1 MASRPI
7 VGASRLYL
15 PKFEGPL
22 DQYRKVVQLKTLL
35 GRQQFNQVQ
44 LQRAQSAQQ
53 AEQQAAALERQ
64 VDDLIA
70 NASGDIRATL
80 PKIRA
85 LSPEHWKQW
94 KGWFA
99 DYDKKDA
106 EAKMAVIDLGTKRS
120 EQMAQLT
127 QGVYDQASRDAA
139 IRKGVE
145 EQLIDE
151 ETAQRWLS
159 MPYDPAKIKALQK
172 STLTTQ
178 QFLTHERNKLNTE
191 RQQQQD
197 ARNAP
202 EKVYEFIART
212 MGTARSQKEWT
223 FRRGFAQRG
232 LKRMG
237 VSEDYL
243 GLIPE
248 QYSPQVAQQ
257 MKELGISP
265 TAEKT
270 AKPSARDLSGR
281 EATLVEGEAVRALQA
296 AGDDADRAI
305 EIVNQSANI
314 PARLKAK
321 IRQRIRERLRP
332 GAGAPSEIEE
342 LRDLLLT
349 DGGATGRTTTRQESA
364 EGRTAINP
372 ETGEKV
378 VYRGGK
384 WVPVPK

>member
-1 MASRPI
+1 M
-7 VGASRLYL
+7 GTSRLFL

-22 DQYRKVVQLKTLL
+22 DLSTKAVQLRSLL

-44 LQRAQSAQQ
+44 LQRVQAKQQ
-53 AEQQAAALERQ
+53 TEQEAAVLDRQ

-70 NASGDIRATL
+70 NSGSDIRAAL

-94 KGWFA
+94 KDWFA
-99 DYDKKDA
+99 DYDRKDA
-106 EAKMAVIDLGTKRS
+106 EAKMAAIDLGTKRS

-127 QGVYDQASRDAA
+127 QGVHDQASRDAA
-139 IRKGVE
+139 IQQGLRA
-145 EQLIDE
+145 QLIDE
-151 ETAQRWLS
+151 PSAQRWLS

-172 STLTTQ
+172 SALTTQ
-178 QFLTHERNKLNTE
+178 QFFTHERNRLNAE

-197 ARNAP
+197 VRNAP
-202 EKVYEFIART
+202 EKVYDFLART
-212 MGTARSQKEWT
+212 MGTVRSQTEWT
-223 FRRGFAQRG
+223 A
-232 LKRMG
+232 KRNFVQARLRKMG

-243 GLIPE
+243 DLIPE
-248 QYSPQVAQQ
+248 QYSPQAAQQ
-257 MKELGISP
+257 MKELGIKP
-265 TAEKT
+265 TAEKP

-281 EATLVEGEAVRALQA
+281 EATLVEDEAVRALQA

-332 GAGAPSEIEE
+332 GAGAPSDIEE
-342 LRDLLLT
+342 LRDLLIG
-349 DGGATGRTTTRQESA
+349 GGAIGRANTRQESA

-384 WVPVPK
+384 WVLVPK